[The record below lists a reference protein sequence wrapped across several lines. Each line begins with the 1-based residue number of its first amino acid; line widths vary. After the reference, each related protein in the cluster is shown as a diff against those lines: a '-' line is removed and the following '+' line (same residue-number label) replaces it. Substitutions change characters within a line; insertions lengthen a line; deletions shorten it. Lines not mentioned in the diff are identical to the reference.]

1 MLIVLRNLTHDRR
14 SKSRR
19 FAAFVLLGCL
29 TLTVYFAHHAMY
41 GRFGIDNNRNLSARS
56 KVLADRLSALRAE
69 RAVLERDIS
78 LLSGA
83 PHPDMVEEAARRVL
97 GYAYPQARLITL
109 TR

>member
-1 MLIVLRNLTHDRR
+1 MMIVLRISNDDRR
-14 SKSRR
+14 AKSRR

-29 TLTVYFAHHAMY
+29 TLTAYFAHHAMY
-41 GRFGIDNNRNLSARS
+41 GRFGIENNRNLSARAH
-56 KVLADRLSALRAE
+56 VLADKLSVLKAE
-69 RAVLERDIS
+69 RAALDRDIS

-97 GYAYPQARLITL
+97 GYAYPQTRLLTL